1 MRASSKSE
9 ALSEE
14 RLDVV
19 PEPRFCFLAE
29 RQVGIGSAAGALERY
44 LRSRSNVA
52 WTDVTYVLLG
62 GSLERLPFRK
72 RVVGTMRGYL
82 QTSNALRAGPFDAL
96 FFLTHNPAVLHQ
108 KHILQTPT
116 LLWTDVTPALLDA
129 QAEQYDHPVDEIWPV
144 RALKRTM
151 VRRTFHRAALCVA
164 WSEWARRSFVTDYD
178 VPESKT
184 RVVPPGVDLSRW
196 TLPAKNRPINGGDAS
211 NGAKPR
217 LLFVGGDLERKGGDL
232 LLDIYR
238 RHFRKSCNLDIV
250 TRDPVP
256 EEEGVR
262 VHRGV
267 TAGSARLLELY
278 RSASA
283 FVLPTLGDCFS
294 IATLEAMAMDLP
306 VVVSSVGG
314 IPEIIEGGQNGFL
327 IKPGA
332 GRELREALE
341 VLTTDPARRRAMGAR
356 GRAMVEERFDAKKT
370 ADRLLELMAGIVG
383 NGSAPPGMI
392 A

>member
-1 MRASSKSE
+1 
-9 ALSEE
+9 
-14 RLDVV
+14 
-19 PEPRFCFLAE
+19 
-29 RQVGIGSAAGALERY
+29 

-72 RVVGTMRGYL
+72 RVFGTMRGYL